1 MLRLGVSELSTN
13 GGQKVCVGLC
23 TILSMA
29 VVGTITVSGITES
42 VACRSATFN
51 SSTELLLS
59 GDIYESSENIPL
71 SDISL
76 FLLGVSTAWWFPV
89 IAE

>member
-1 MLRLGVSELSTN
+1 MSESSTN
-13 GGQKVCVGLC
+13 GGQNVCVGLC
-23 TILSMA
+23 TVLSMA
-29 VVGTITVSGITES
+29 VVGTITGSGITDR

-76 FLLGVSTAWWFPV
+76 LLLGVSTA
-89 IAE
+89 

>member
-1 MLRLGVSELSTN
+1 MSELSTN
-13 GGQKVCVGLC
+13 GGQNVCVGLY
-23 TILSMA
+23 TVLSMVVVVVI
-29 VVGTITVSGITES
+29 VVGTSTGSGITDRVS
-42 VACRSATFN
+42 SRSATFTA
-51 SSTELLLS
+51 STELLS

-76 FLLGVSTAWWFPV
+76 LLLGVRTAWWFPI

>member
-1 MLRLGVSELSTN
+1 MSELSTN
-13 GGQKVCVGLC
+13 GGQNVCVGLY
-23 TILSMA
+23 TVLSMVVV
-29 VVGTITVSGITES
+29 VVGTSTGSGITER
-42 VACRSATFN
+42 VACRSATFTA
-51 SSTELLLS
+51 STELLS

-76 FLLGVSTAWWFPV
+76 LLLGVRTAWWFPI